1 MADRLSCSLPGDI
14 IEQGIFRIVTVEQT
28 LGKLLQE
35 KRYSAIRDVLV
46 TMNPADIAAVFNGV
60 QREQLPLL
68 FRLLP
73 KELAAETFVEME
85 PETQELLIHG
95 FSDSELHEV
104 VDELYVDDAVD
115 IVEEMPANV
124 VKRILAQA
132 SPDMRKEINEI
143 LRYPENSTGSI
154 MTTEY
159 ISLRPDM
166 TVTQAFER
174 IMRTGVDKETIYT
187 CYVTKERQLLGLV
200 TVKDLL
206 LCPDKSTKV
215 EKLMNPHVITVST
228 LTDQEET
235 ARMLAKYNFL
245 AMPVV
250 DSGGRMV
257 GIVTFDDAM
266 DVLQEE
272 VTEDIEIM
280 GGMTPSDK
288 TYMRSSPLDLFRHRI
303 PWLLLLMVSAT
314 FTGMII
320 TRFENALAAQVV
332 LTAFIPMLMD
342 TGGNSGS
349 QSSVT
354 VIRAISLGEVD
365 FMDLAAVVWKEIR
378 SSVMC
383 GIALACACFGKIMLI
398 DRLLLHN
405 TDVTVLVALVVCFT
419 MVLTVMVAEMIG
431 CTLPIIAKRLGFDPA
446 VMASPFITTIVDA
459 VSLLLYFGIA
469 SILLFP

>member
-1 MADRLSCSLPGDI
+1 
-14 IEQGIFRIVTVEQT
+14 
-28 LGKLLQE
+28 
-35 KRYSAIRDVLV
+35 
-46 TMNPADIAAVFNGV
+46 
-60 QREQLPLL
+60 
-68 FRLLP
+68 
-73 KELAAETFVEME
+73 
-85 PETQELLIHG
+85 
-95 FSDSELHEV
+95 
-104 VDELYVDDAVD
+104 
-115 IVEEMPANV
+115 
-124 VKRILAQA
+124 
-132 SPDMRKEINEI
+132 
-143 LRYPENSTGSI
+143 
-154 MTTEY
+154 
-159 ISLRPDM
+159 
-166 TVTQAFER
+166 
-174 IMRTGVDKETIYT
+174 
-187 CYVTKERQLLGLV
+187 
-200 TVKDLL
+200 
-206 LCPDKSTKV
+206 
-215 EKLMNPHVITVST
+215 
-228 LTDQEET
+228 
-235 ARMLAKYNFL
+235 
-245 AMPVV
+245 
-250 DSGGRMV
+250 
-257 GIVTFDDAM
+257 M

-288 TYMRSSPLDLFRHRI
+288 TYMRSSPVDLFRHRI

-320 TRFENALAAQVV
+320 TNFENALAAQVV

-365 FMDLAAVVWKEIR
+365 FKDMAAVVWKEIR

-405 TDVTVLVALVVCFT
+405 TDVTVTVALVVCCT

-431 CTLPIIAKRLGFDPA
+431 CTLPIIAKKLGFDPA

-469 SILLFP
+469 TLLLFR

>member
-1 MADRLSCSLPGDI
+1 MASHS
-14 IEQGIFRIVTVEQT
+14 VTVEQT

-46 TMNPADIAAVFNGV
+46 TMNPADIAAIFNEV
-60 QREQLPLL
+60 PREQLPLL

-73 KELAAETFVEME
+73 KEPAAETFVEME

-115 IVEEMPANV
+115 LVEEMPANV

-166 TVTQAFER
+166 TVMQAFER
-174 IMRTGVDKETIYT
+174 IRRTGVDKETIYT

-206 LCPDKSTKV
+206 LCPDRETKV
-215 EKLMNPHVITVST
+215 EELMNPNVITVST

-235 ARMLAKYNFL
+235 ARMLSKYDFL

-288 TYMRSSPLDLFRHRI
+288 TYMRSSPLDLFKHRI

-320 TRFENALAAQVV
+320 TGFENALAAQVV

-365 FMDLAAVVWKEIR
+365 FRDLAAVVWKEIR

-405 TDVTVLVALVVCFT
+405 SDVTVMVALVVCFT
-419 MVLTVMVAEMIG
+419 MVLTVMVAELIG

-469 SILLFP
+469 SVLLFR